1 MWHRRLGH
9 IHPNAVKKTAEM
21 VEGIKIKDPEATGI
35 TESPCQVCSMSH
47 APRQISRRPVG
58 RTFGRF
64 GQLYYDLIE
73 MPKESHNGH
82 RYITHFYVSGIRF
95 HWVYTHARKSE
106 CQNGIRAFLYL
117 ATRLLKIPLIGIH
130 SDNER
135 SVTADTERELEGMGF
150 VVTHTVVHSAEM
162 NGPGER
168 SGGVVIHKA
177 RKLRIEGQ
185 LPEGLW
191 PEMVY
196 AAVYIL
202 NRTPT
207 HLEDGSWIVPWDE
220 ARSHLDQ
227 NFVRKSDLSCLRLYG
242 SLTYCR
248 IPNIPRS
255 HKLRPRAEVGFL
267 VGYQASNVWRVWMP
281 SSGRIQTVR
290 DAVFDESCRWHPGIQ
305 FWREHPLPIPETRD
319 ILNDREEWR
328 VIHHEIGLPD
338 DWIERRIGHESE
350 AEQSNPAPTDA
361 ESVSREPEIEDSS
374 EDDPEEVADREAT
387 PAPTHLEAVQ
397 QYTPPPTIER
407 PSQQSPLGH
416 RFPAGKPATETEGVN
431 KETTSNSTGNEDQQ
445 DDQPQQ
451 QQNELFEPEPLSESE
466 AQLHEELATPL
477 LAVAPRDIDLSLS
490 PSNIIEGK
498 RERRSTRRDDYTYL
512 VTEDELSV
520 EPPELLY
527 AFATALNAEK
537 PSRHRDDLPSAPEH
551 WNDMVRHSNRD
562 AFMAAAAL
570 EVRNLKSKGTFEVVD
585 RPNDR
590 SVQVLPLR
598 WVFDYKFDQDGNLL
612 KHKARLCV
620 RGDLER
626 VTSEEK
632 RAATLAARTAR
643 IIFGLVAAFDWD
655 LRQFDAVN
663 AFLNSTLPKPVYV
676 KPPDGSNLPKAVCW
690 KLVKALYGL
699 RTSPK
704 LWQQE
709 ACSVLGKLG
718 LTPLPEDPCVFVG
731 KGIIVF
737 FYVDDI
743 ILASAPDQ
751 RDRAYEIE
759 RQLHTHWELT
769 DHGDARWF
777 LGIRIIRDRSMKKL
791 WLCQDAYIANMAVK
805 FNLVNKPRV
814 TTPMTAPDSL
824 KPYDGTPRRE
834 YIEEFS
840 TKLGSA
846 QYATTITRVD
856 AAKAT
861 ARLAQFLTNPGPQ
874 HIDAIDRVITYLYH
888 TRFWAIAYGIG
899 SGLESIAFASD
910 ASFADNLDKTSSAGY
925 LCQIYGGPVDWKASK
940 LRTVTTST
948 TEAELLA
955 LSEAARAMQ
964 YTIRLL
970 RHLGFRPNHEITL
983 RCDNRQTVDLITS
996 TNTKLHTKLKHI
1008 DIHNH
1013 WLRQEVADGRLTIRW
1028 VPTAEMAADGLTKPL
1043 TRQNHERF
1051 VQMLRLHDVRRYIE
1065 D

>member
-1 MWHRRLGH
+1 LHQ
-9 IHPNAVKKTAEM
+9 E
-21 VEGIKIKDPEATGI
+21 
-35 TESPCQVCSMSH
+35 
-47 APRQISRRPVG
+47 
-58 RTFGRF
+58 
-64 GQLYYDLIE
+64 
-73 MPKESHNGH
+73 
-82 RYITHFYVSGIRF
+82 
-95 HWVYTHARKSE
+95 
-106 CQNGIRAFLYL
+106 L
-117 ATRLLKIPLIGIH
+117 A
-130 SDNER
+130 
-135 SVTADTERELEGMGF
+135 A
-150 VVTHTVVHSAEM
+150 
-162 NGPGER
+162 
-168 SGGVVIHKA
+168 
-177 RKLRIEGQ
+177 
-185 LPEGLW
+185 
-191 PEMVY
+191 
-196 AAVYIL
+196 
-202 NRTPT
+202 
-207 HLEDGSWIVPWDE
+207 
-220 ARSHLDQ
+220 
-227 NFVRKSDLSCLRLYG
+227 
-242 SLTYCR
+242 
-248 IPNIPRS
+248 
-255 HKLRPRAEVGFL
+255 
-267 VGYQASNVWRVWMP
+267 
-281 SSGRIQTVR
+281 
-290 DAVFDESCRWHPGIQ
+290 
-305 FWREHPLPIPETRD
+305 PLP
-319 ILNDREEWR
+319 
-328 VIHHEIGLPD
+328 
-338 DWIERRIGHESE
+338 
-350 AEQSNPAPTDA
+350 
-361 ESVSREPEIEDSS
+361 
-374 EDDPEEVADREAT
+374 
-387 PAPTHLEAVQ
+387 
-397 QYTPPPTIER
+397 
-407 PSQQSPLGH
+407 
-416 RFPAGKPATETEGVN
+416 
-431 KETTSNSTGNEDQQ
+431 
-445 DDQPQQ
+445 
-451 QQNELFEPEPLSESE
+451 
-466 AQLHEELATPL
+466 
-477 LAVAPRDIDLSLS
+477 AVAPRDIDLSLN
-490 PSNIIEGK
+490 PANIIDGK
-498 RERRSTRRDDYTYL
+498 RERRSTRRDDYAYH
-512 VTEDELSV
+512 VIEDDSPV
-520 EPPELLY
+520 EPPDLLY

-537 PSRHRDDLPSAPEH
+537 PSRHRDDLPAAPEH
-551 WNDMVRHSNRD
+551 WKDMIRHPHRE
-562 AFMAAAAL
+562 AFMSAAAV
-570 EVRNLKSKGTFEVVD
+570 EVRNLKNKGTFEVVD

-590 SVQVLPLR
+590 SIQVLPLR

-676 KPPDGSNLPKAVCW
+676 KPPDGSNLLNTVCW

-718 LTPLPEDPCVFVG
+718 LTPLPEDPCVFIG

-751 RDRAYEIE
+751 RDRADEIE
-759 RQLHTHWELT
+759 RHLHTHWELT

-777 LGIRIIRDRSMKKL
+777 LGIRIIRDRSAKKL

-805 FNLVNKPRV
+805 FNLANKPRV
-814 TTPMTAPDSL
+814 ATPMTAPDSL
-824 KPYDGTPRRE
+824 KPYDGIPRRE

-888 TRFWAIAYGIG
+888 TRFWAITYGIG
-899 SGLESIAFASD
+899 SGLQSIEFFSD

-955 LSEAARAMQ
+955 LSDAARTMQ
-964 YTIRLL
+964 YTMRLL
-970 RHLGFRPNHEITL
+970 QHLGFRLNHEIAL
-983 RCDNRQTVDLITS
+983 RCDNHQTVDLITS
-996 TNTKLHTKLKHI
+996 TNTKLHTKLKHV

-1013 WLRQEVADGRLTIRW
+1013 WLRQEVTEGRLTIRW
-1028 VPTAEMAADGLTKPL
+1028 VSTAEMAADGLTKPL

-1051 VQMLRLHDVRRYIE
+1051 VRLLRLHDIRRYIE